1 MVKSGITR
9 EELIQWGGEEVFNQA
24 LAICNSGDVSDV
36 TYNDDTLEI
45 SGKIEQPSGWAMPV
59 KFKLE
64 AGGRIHSECPCI
76 TNQKYGQ
83 VCPHVV
89 AIGLA
94 LTILE
99 MEEEPPNGEAASSP
113 LQEEGDTSTSRS
125 GGDAVSP
132 FIEVPIAPKFYALV
146 SGSRAALS
154 IELDCY
160 YGDIDFPCCS
170 TQPERTVYLEDPDD
184 DLVRRVRS
192 MKAEKDAVKLLERW
206 GFAPG
211 YNEGDFKLYITDP
224 QKVLNFLGAGLPA
237 IRRKGWRVDLSERLM
252 ALTDTMPSLVPV
264 VQIKDAARG
273 DFDVKISFDAMGEEI
288 SPVEVQAAI
297 NRGDGYI
304 MKDGAVVLLDNTA
317 IDAMRSVFSDCTL
330 AKSDA
335 PEGWFRVKGIYGSY
349 VKSSLDLLDCIDL
362 DDSAAS
368 HWRETA
374 AQRNDRNPDAKF
386 EPVALGPLDKTLR
399 PYQKQGVYWM
409 RFLEEAGLCGL
420 LADEMGLGKTL
431 QTLTWLSL
439 PRVGRE
445 VKVKGVG
452 VGVQRSENSTVH
464 LPPTPTPKHPAL
476 IVCPTSLVRNW
487 EAEAQKFTPWLKV
500 LVISG
505 PNRASDF
512 EKITTA
518 DLVVTSYALLQRDF
532 EQAYYDKEF
541 SALVIDEA
549 QHIKNRDTKNAK
561 AVKAINAKQRLA
573 LTGTPIENSVADAWS
588 IFDFLMPDYL
598 GDYESFKLNYEDKI
612 SPKAAEEDADL
623 HESTEALSR
632 LKRKIHPF
640 IMRRVKKTVAKD
652 LPDKIV
658 KVSYCPMSDEAQRE
672 YAAALQKTRRDAG
685 GLVKQKGFA
694 KSKFEILAMLMK
706 LRQIASKA
714 KVEPFLEQLTSA
726 IEGGHKIL
734 VFSQFV
740 SMLKILKAELN
751 SANIPCCY
759 LDGSTKDR
767 LGECNRFNRDPKIPV
782 FLISLM
788 AGGTGLNLTGADM
801 VMHYDPWWNP
811 AVEDQATDRAHRI
824 GQKKTVYVMKMIA
837 SGSIEEKVLALQRRK
852 QAIIAATV
860 DTTDAAVMESLT
872 ADDLRELLS

>member
-1 MVKSGITR
+1 MVKSGLSK
-9 EELIQWGGEEVFNQA
+9 EELIAWGGQEVFNQA
-24 LAICNSGDVSDV
+24 LALCNSGDVHDV
-36 TYNDDTLEI
+36 AYNDDTLEI
-45 SGKIEQPSGWAMPV
+45 TGKIDQPSGWAMPV
-59 KFKLE
+59 KFTLKAE
-64 AGGRIHSECPCI
+64 GCMRSECPCI

-94 LTILE
+94 LVIQE
-99 MEEEPPNGEAASSP
+99 MEEERGEGRGMRDENATSPEDAHPSSP
-113 LQEEGDTSTSRS
+113 VPHPSY
-125 GGDAVSP
+125 
-132 FIEVPIAPKFYALV
+132 IEVPVAPKFYALI
-146 SGSRAALS
+146 SGSRASLS
-154 IELDCY
+154 VELDAY
-160 YGDIDFPCCS
+160 YEDVDFPACS
-170 TQPERTVYLEDPDD
+170 VQPERTVYLEDPDD

-192 MKAEKDAVKLLERW
+192 MKAEKDAVKFLERW
-206 GFAPG
+206 GFEPG
-211 YNEGDFKLYITDP
+211 YTEGDFKLYITDP
-224 QKVLNFLGAGLPA
+224 QRVLNFLGAGLPA
-237 IRRKGWRVDLSERLM
+237 ARRKGWRVDLSERLM
-252 ALTDTMPSLVPV
+252 ALTDTMPSVVPV
-264 VQIKDAARG
+264 VEIRDAARG
-273 DFDVKISFDAMGEEI
+273 DFDVKISFDAMGHDV

-317 IDAMRSVFSDCTL
+317 IDAMRGVFSDCTL
-330 AKSDA
+330 AQSDA
-335 PEGWFRVKGIYGSY
+335 PAGWFRVKGIYGSY
-349 VKSSLDLLDCIDL
+349 VKSSLDLLDSIEVE
-362 DDSAAS
+362 DSAAR

-374 AQRNDRNPDAKF
+374 EQRNDRNPDARF
-386 EPVALGPLDKTLR
+386 EPIALGPLDRTLR

-439 PRVGRE
+439 PRTKDNGQQTE
-445 VKVKGVG
+445 AK
-452 VGVQRSENSTVH
+452 
-464 LPPTPTPKHPAL
+464 PAL

-500 LVISG
+500 LVVSG
-505 PNRASDF
+505 PNRADDF
-512 EKITTA
+512 GKIPAA

-598 GDYESFKLNYEDKI
+598 GDYESFKTNYEDRI
-612 SPKAAEEDADL
+612 QPKNEDAADGQ
-623 HESTEALSR
+623 ESTEALSR

-658 KVSYCPMSDEAQRE
+658 KVSYCPMSEEAQEE
-672 YAAALQKTRRDAG
+672 YVAALRKTRSDAS
-685 GLVKQKGFA
+685 GLVRQKGFA
-694 KSKFEILAMLMK
+694 KSKFEILAMLTK
-706 LRQIASKA
+706 LRQIASRGKKDA
-714 KVEPFLEQLTSA
+714 FLEQLRSA
-726 IEGGHKIL
+726 IDGGHKVL

-740 SMLKILKAELN
+740 TQLKALADELRD
-751 SANIPCCY
+751 SGTPFCY

-767 LGECNRFNRDPKIPV
+767 LGECNRFNRDAKIPV

-837 SGSIEEKVLALQRRK
+837 SSTIEEKVLALQRRK

-872 ADDLRELLS
+872 AADLSELLS